1 MKKKKNKF
9 DSFKNLILDDYER
22 ELEEAFEKGELVS
35 DPNFE
40 ENKKMFEEAARN
52 HIELRKTK
60 RITLRVK
67 NEDIIKVKAKA
78 KRVNIPYQ
86 RLLNALIHKY
96 AEGETS
102 INI

>member
-1 MKKKKNKF
+1 MKINKEKL
-9 DSFKNLILDDYER
+9 DPFKNLALDDYEKGI
-22 ELEEAFEKGELVS
+22 EEAFEKGEFVE
-35 DPNFE
+35 DPNFK
-40 ENKKMFEEAARN
+40 ENKKMFEEMARR

-67 NEDIIKVKAKA
+67 NEDLLKVKVKAEKSQ
-78 KRVNIPYQ
+78 IPYQ
-86 RLLNALIHKY
+86 TLLNALIHKF